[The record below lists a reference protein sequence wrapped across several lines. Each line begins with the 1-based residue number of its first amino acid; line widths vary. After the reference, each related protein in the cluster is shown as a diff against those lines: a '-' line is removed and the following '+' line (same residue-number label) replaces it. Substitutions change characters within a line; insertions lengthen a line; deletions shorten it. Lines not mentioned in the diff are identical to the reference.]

1 MADEAAMDR
10 VPPGGPATISTA
22 KSPEFIE
29 IIMQILMNW
38 TKSIH
43 KGEECDFPGDNFE
56 KKSRKLISI
65 RRGIESPLDAARR
78 PFKLWKNQTKFRPTI
93 SAIPFGRQDICK
105 LESGTNS
112 SKDSPAN
119 GTLQFVDEWPLVH
132 REQKNVRPN
141 VLFMNKIQQIHKFAA
156 WHM

>member
-10 VPPGGPATISTA
+10 VPPGGPATTSTA

-56 KKSRKLISI
+56 KKL
-65 RRGIESPLDAARR
+65 
-78 PFKLWKNQTKFRPTI
+78 Q
-93 SAIPFGRQDICK
+93 
-105 LESGTNS
+105 
-112 SKDSPAN
+112 AN
-119 GTLQFVDEWPLVH
+119 
-132 REQKNVRPN
+132 
-141 VLFMNKIQQIHKFAA
+141 
-156 WHM
+156 